1 MEKLSI
7 KLELFF
13 QSTVL
18 IYVVKKLR
26 AKLLSALFFIT
37 ILRLFF
43 IFITPTFVYT
53 QFTLFWVFFYQL
65 FTTYLSLSLVFCKI
79 VEISQCER
87 MNRESHDE

>member
-53 QFTLFWVFFYQL
+53 QFTLFWVFFYPL
-65 FTTYLSLSLVFCKI
+65 FTKYLSLSLVFCKI
-79 VEISQCER
+79 VIT
-87 MNRESHDE
+87 

>member
-43 IFITPTFVYT
+43 IFITPTFIYT

-65 FTTYLSLSLVFCKI
+65 FTKYLSLSLVFCKI
-79 VEISQCER
+79 VIT
-87 MNRESHDE
+87 